1 MLPAQDFSALPC
13 YVNRILNRKML
24 STQSKFWT
32 INFFSFSYNFHDS
45 FSRLIGDKYLV
56 FIGNNNQIKILD
68 LQLLLSSF
76 PVAELQDIVLF
87 QDTLWPTPI
96 DEAVLFQDT
105 LLPTPIDEAQ
115 WKFKVHADEHQV
127 AIALISERRGGNS
140 DWLYVL
146 DFTHNRTFTKLTKML
161 AIAPVEGSLIPIESA
176 E

>member
-1 MLPAQDFSALPC
+1 MLNDSFFFLFL
-13 YVNRILNRKML
+13 VN
-24 STQSKFWT
+24 F
-32 INFFSFSYNFHDS
+32 YEY

-76 PVAELQDIVLF
+76 PVAELQDI
-87 QDTLWPTPI
+87 
-96 DEAVLFQDT
+96 VLFQDT